1 MRLKF
6 SSNNFNMRFDWFLD
20 HFEYEFYKAIIPKHE
35 LSMIL
40 SDIGLYNS
48 RFEVEITNSAN
59 MKTVTTILLV

>member
-20 HFEYEFYKAIIPKHE
+20 RFEYEFYKTIIPKHE